1 VLGQVTLF
9 RNEGGFSEDETF
21 LGDLL
26 VANLELER
34 ELLLLRG
41 ILFEQVSF

>member
-1 VLGQVTLF
+1 MLVQVTLL
-9 RNEGGFSEDETF
+9 RNEGGFGEDGTL

-41 ILFEQVSF
+41 ILFEKG